1 MSMLDEAARRAM
13 ESMSSMVAAVVGCVP
28 GEAVP
33 RRIVDIITV
42 VDGGIEKGNEN
53 GNEKTNAFQ
62 SQTMT
67 PIACCDSGAFGA
79 MPS

>member
-1 MSMLDEAARRAM
+1 MKASGSSRMSMLEAAARRAM

-42 VDGGIEKGNEN
+42 VDGGIEN
-53 GNEKTNAFQ
+53 
-62 SQTMT
+62 
-67 PIACCDSGAFGA
+67 
-79 MPS
+79 